1 MSFDLPDDIVG
12 FEDYTE
18 SINMMIYADSGTGK
32 TVIAGSDKTLV
43 LATEDGT
50 IAAARQGAKRN
61 GGAVWP
67 TKTVESFVKAVDWL
81 EENVEQ
87 PGFPYRWASID
98 TATELQSIML
108 RHLVDRRVEEGVA
121 KSLNPFKVELQE
133 YGEMHEMF
141 RTYVRKL
148 NDLPINVLWTAQA
161 MMTEDEEGNEFRM
174 PAFQGKG
181 NQMAMWMASKMHCYG
196 YLHHATVN
204 VKDANGNVK
213 TVQRRRIQWQPTA
226 TVRAKDRFDCL
237 GQFTTV
243 GDASKT
249 APLKELTQKIYDSA
263 GADEEPTPAPKKAPA
278 KKAPAKAAATA

>member
-1 MSFDLPDDIVG
+1 MSVDLPDDIIG

-18 SINMMIYADSGTGK
+18 SINMMIYADSGMGK
-32 TVIAGSDKTLV
+32 TIVAGSDKTLV

-50 IAAARQGAKRN
+50 IAAARQGAKRH

-67 TKTVESFVKAVDWL
+67 TKTVESFTKAVDWL
-81 EENVEQ
+81 EENVED
-87 PGFPYRWASID
+87 PKFPYRWVSVD

-108 RHLVDRRVEEGVA
+108 RHLVDRRVEEGIA

-148 NDLPINVLWTAQA
+148 NDLPVNVLWTAQA

-174 PAFQGKG
+174 PMFQGKG

-196 YLHHATVN
+196 YLHLAN
-204 VKDANGNVK
+204 VAVKTDSGTK
-213 TVQRRRIQWQPTA
+213 TVQRRRIQWQA
-226 TVRAKDRFDCL
+226 SEHVRAKDRFDAL
-237 GQFTTV
+237 GKFTTV

-249 APLKELTQKIYDSA
+249 APLKDLTKMILDSA
-263 GADEEPTPAPKKAPA
+263 TIEEPTPAPKKAPA
-278 KKAPAKAAATA
+278 KKVAPAKAAATA